1 MIMFYGL
8 RLRIPNMNKC
18 AQFLGLSQVFIRN
31 RQQCQG

>member
-1 MIMFYGL
+1 
-8 RLRIPNMNKC
+8 MNKF

>member
-1 MIMFYGL
+1 
-8 RLRIPNMNKC
+8 MNKC